1 MVSCLGWRL
10 LVGTCLPDDSQV
22 EAPSRPESHQV
33 IRRSSTSPVIPRP
46 LSLRTL
52 LDSRF
57 TEQSASKQFNNEVL
71 RAHNEY
77 RQQHGVPPL
86 KLCKKLNQEAQQY
99 SEALAS
105 TRILKHSP
113 ESSRGQCGENLAW
126 ASYDQP
132 GQEVADR
139 WYSEIKNYNFQQPGF
154 TSGTGHFTAM
164 VWKNTKKMGVG
175 KASASDGSSFVV
187 ARYFPAG
194 NVVNQG
200 YFEENVLPPKK

>member
-1 MVSCLGWRL
+1 MGK
-10 LVGTCLPDDSQV
+10 
-22 EAPSRPESHQV
+22 
-33 IRRSSTSPVIPRP
+33 
-46 LSLRTL
+46 
-52 LDSRF
+52 
-57 TEQSASKQFNNEVL
+57 SASKQFNNEVL
-71 RAHNEY
+71 KAHNEY
-77 RQQHGVPPL
+77 RQKHGVPPL

-132 GQEVADR
+132 G
-139 WYSEIKNYNFQQPGF
+139 
-154 TSGTGHFTAM
+154 HFTAM

-194 NVVNQG
+194 NVVNPG
-200 YFEENVLPPKK
+200 FFEENVLPPKK

>member
-1 MVSCLGWRL
+1 M
-10 LVGTCLPDDSQV
+10 SQ
-22 EAPSRPESHQV
+22 HQ
-33 IRRSSTSPVIPRP
+33 
-46 LSLRTL
+46 
-52 LDSRF
+52 
-57 TEQSASKQFNNEVL
+57 QKQGASKQFNNEVL
-71 RAHNEY
+71 KAHNEY

-86 KLCKKLNQEAQQY
+86 KLCKKLNREAQQY

-126 ASYDQP
+126 ASYDQT
-132 GQEVADR
+132 GKEVADR

-200 YFEENVLPPKK
+200 FFEENVLPPKK